1 MWWKIVYERQNQTE
15 FYWMRKENNVW
26 GFLEKAYFTQDGG
39 RDNNPL
45 FVGKDTLFF
54 YSSRLGGSICR
65 IIRSGNQWY
74 QPVRISLSVPVGKF
88 LGKQF
93 SIKKK
98 VLSMLNSGIT
108 MLPTRMCIA
117 GNLWMDNT
125 EFRKNQW
132 RHKYSLVWFYA
143 ICGIRGKN
151 FSFLPTIAGRIR

>member
-1 MWWKIVYERQNQTE
+1 MVTEEHFLSPMWWKIVYERQNQTE

-98 VLSMLNSGIT
+98 GI
-108 MLPTRMCIA
+108 IYA
-117 GNLWMDNT
+117 ELWNNDASDADVYRWKPVNGQYRVSKKSVT
-125 EFRKNQW
+125 
-132 RHKYSLVWFYA
+132 
-143 ICGIRGKN
+143 
-151 FSFLPTIAGRIR
+151 T